1 LYLRFVI
8 VLFNKLQ
15 IVHDVLKP
23 EFVQALGEVMDSSGF
38 IQGDRLR
45 QFEQEFAAFSGAS
58 HCVGVGN
65 GFDALKIALSVLGI
79 GAGDKVV
86 VPAHTFSAT
95 WMAVAAVGATPVGC
109 DVDEATYNISVVEL
123 MKFNDPT
130 IKAVIPVHIY
140 GLPCSMDEILQ
151 IAELKKWFIIEDNAQ
166 AQGAFYKGQ
175 RTGSFGH
182 INATSFYPGKNLGA
196 LGDGGAII
204 TNNKNYAQ
212 EAAQYAN
219 YGSAV
224 KYEHDVLGVN
234 SRLDSLQAAFL
245 SIKLKQLDNWN
256 KERQQI
262 VNRYKERLKGVAHIQ
277 WQKVSDEYE
286 HVYHLLTILTE
297 QRSELQSY
305 LQQQGVQTI
314 IHYPIAPH
322 LQKAFKYL
330 GYDKGGFPVAER
342 IAAQTLSLPV
352 FIGITDKEIDYVSE
366 QINYFFRKQ

>member
-1 LYLRFVI
+1 MKV
-8 VLFNKLQ
+8 
-15 IVHDVLKP
+15 
-23 EFVQALGEVMDSSGF
+23 
-38 IQGDRLR
+38 
-45 QFEQEFAAFSGAS
+45 
-58 HCVGVGN
+58 
-65 GFDALKIALSVLGI
+65 ALKVLGI
-79 GAGDKVV
+79 GMGDKVV

-95 WMAVAAVGATPVGC
+95 WMAVTEVGATPVGC

-151 IAELKKWFIIEDNAQ
+151 IAELKKWFVIEDNAQ
-166 AQGAFYKGQ
+166 AQGALYKGQ

-182 INATSFYPGKNLGA
+182 VNATSFYPGKNLGA
-196 LGDGGAII
+196 LGDGGAIT
-204 TNNKNYAQ
+204 TNDKNYAQ

-262 VNRYKERLKGVAHIQ
+262 ANRYKEHLKGVAHIQ

-330 GYDKGGFPVAER
+330 GYHKGDFPLAER
-342 IAAQTLSLPV
+342 IAAQTLSLPI